1 MPGKDDD
8 QVPRFNAA
16 GLPVEA
22 GRCAACRYASV
33 KTTHRETTY
42 LRCTRA
48 AWDDRLAK
56 YPRLPVSDC
65 VGFAPERE

>member
-1 MPGKDDD
+1 MPGKDKERALTGDT
-8 QVPRFNAA
+8 A

-22 GRCAACRYASV
+22 GMCGACRYASV
-33 KTTHRETTY
+33 KTTRRGTTY
-42 LRCTRA
+42 LRCKRS